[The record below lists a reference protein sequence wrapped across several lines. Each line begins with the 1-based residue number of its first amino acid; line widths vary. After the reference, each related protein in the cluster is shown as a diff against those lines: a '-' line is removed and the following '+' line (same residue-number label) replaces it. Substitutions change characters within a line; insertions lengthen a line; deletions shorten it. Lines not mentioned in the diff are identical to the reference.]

1 MTDTILRT
9 LRTHE
14 KGIVLINGPITD
26 QLALDFCDE
35 LDSLYDYYQYE
46 TVLLRIHSP
55 GGQTLALDFMME
67 RIDFWRAQGR
77 KMHTQATMQAVS
89 AAALLLSLG
98 EVGHRYA
105 SPSSALL
112 YHHTRFV
119 TTSSQ
124 TVTARAAMEAVQQ
137 LIESDHL
144 LMKRLCKHLLHGFGG
159 AVAFAQAGIQR
170 IQAIKDVMTSH
181 PNGKKPKWIEETKQV
196 YEQVRVMN
204 GIKLYQQL
212 LMRRFDED
220 TIMSQ
225 VQAWAL
231 MLIDDVDLPAITRG
245 QSTCAVSQSNLSMP
259 PALAAG
265 LVETALHA

>member
-55 GGQTLALDFMME
+55 GGQILALDFMME

-77 KMHTQATMQAVS
+77 KMHTKATMQAVS

-137 LIESDHL
+137 LIESDL
-144 LMKRLCKHLLHGFGG
+144 RLMKRLCNHLLQGFGG
-159 AVAFAQAGIQR
+159 TVPFAQTGIQR
-170 IQAIKDVMTSH
+170 IQALWDVLGSH
-181 PNGKKPKWIEETKQV
+181 PNGEKSKWIQETKEIYNQV
-196 YEQVRVMN
+196 LGTGDTKSYEN
-204 GIKLYQQL
+204 L

-220 TIMSQ
+220 TTMSQ
-225 VQAWAL
+225 AQAWAL
-231 MLIDDVDLPAITRG
+231 MLIDDVDLPAITHG
-245 QSTCAVSQSNLSMP
+245 QSTCAVGQSNLSMP

-265 LVETALHA
+265 LVGPALHA